1 MVKKMHT
8 VLQWTGIFVY
18 IGGFFLAI
26 ARLNFAGVMVIDNLE
41 DVFALCFGSV
51 LLGTILIAW
60 GQDSKNRH
68 SKRVE
73 NHIGGRKWKLYR
85 SVDEKSSSDLG
96 STKYPTFIL
105 LMVFA
110 FLSGALGGKLVELLY
125 IPIFT
130 NGSTEWPDEGGFV
143 AMLFA
148 TFILPLLVYLWFF
161 FKRLLNPNSNYPW
174 DVEDIP

>member
-26 ARLNFAGVMVIDNLE
+26 ARLNSTGVMLIDKIE
-41 DVFALCFGSV
+41 DIFALCFSSV
-51 LLGTILIAW
+51 ILGTILIACS
-60 GQDSKNRH
+60 QISKNRH

-73 NHIGGRKWKLYR
+73 NHNGGRKSKLYHLGN
-85 SVDEKSSSDLG
+85 EKSSSYLE
-96 STKYPTFIL
+96 STEFSHFIL

-110 FLSGALGGKLVELLY
+110 FLSGALGGILVELLY

-148 TFILPLLVYLWFF
+148 TFILPLLVYLWFV
-161 FKRLLNPNSNYPW
+161 FKRFLNPNSNYPW
-174 DVEDIP
+174 HGEDNP